1 MASSEGGHVELAC
14 ASSLKR
20 TLDMYLANY
29 ALRPTSASA
38 RSLKLAA
45 KVAAEYAGV
54 KDAANGGAAQRG
66 DAQQQRDDAHASAGA
81 GAAAGGGRELAS
93 AADGAM
99 VLHAGGAKPAAPA
112 IAAALL
118 AAPQAGKNLLVGRR
132 APPKLEQPEW
142 HAPWKLMRVISGHLG
157 WVRCIAFDTTNEW
170 FATGSNDRT
179 IKIWDLASGARNPS
193 AARAA
198 RASVR
203 TARVRARAWVIPL
216 RPRASYRPY
225 LLLPLCQRARA
236 LSGVLKLTLTGH
248 ISTVRAICISDRHPY
263 LFSVGDDKM
272 VKCWDLET
280 NQSIRSY
287 HGHLSGVYCAS
298 LHPTLDVL
306 MTGGRDSVVRVWDVR
321 TAKSIFVLTG
331 HQNTVSSLVTQSAE
345 PQVISGSMDATVRLW
360 DLAAGKSR
368 ATLTNHKKAVR
379 ALALH
384 PTEYSFAS
392 GSADNI
398 KKWRCPDGEFM
409 QNLTGH
415 NTIINDLVVNEDGV
429 LVSAGDNGTLQFW
442 DWRTGHCFQ
451 QQMTIAQPG
460 SLEAEHGIYTAVF
473 DRCAAPC
480 APCRANSARAHGTCA
495 CTRLTPCVRMR
506 PRATDPALGC

>member
-179 IKIWDLASGARNPS
+179 IKIWDLA
-193 AARAA
+193 
-198 RASVR
+198 
-203 TARVRARAWVIPL
+203 
-216 RPRASYRPY
+216 
-225 LLLPLCQRARA
+225 
-236 LSGVLKLTLTGH
+236 SGVLKLTLTGH

-473 DRCAAPC
+473 DR
-480 APCRANSARAHGTCA
+480 SGS
-495 CTRLTPCVRMR
+495 RLLTGEADKTIKVWKEDADATPQTHPVVFNPVKEPKRY
-506 PRATDPALGC
+506 